1 MRILLTAVCL
11 FIATVLNAQNL
22 LDFTGTWRVDPSKV
36 QEKSYACKESNRQRA
51 GNTSATTPR
60 AQIHA

>member
-22 LDFTGTWRVDPSKV
+22 RDFTGTWRVDPSKV
-36 QEKSYACKESNRQRA
+36 QEK
-51 GNTSATTPR
+51 ATPVKNPG
-60 AQIHA
+60 

>member
-11 FIATVLNAQNL
+11 FIATVLNPQNL

-36 QEKSYACKESNRQRA
+36 QEKSYAC
-51 GNTSATTPR
+51 
-60 AQIHA
+60 